1 MKKFNLTETDF
12 EKILFSVFFLS
23 IFFSGITTLLYV
35 LHKSMHLF
43 LFSAL
48 LNIDEILWAIFLIL
62 YAIGWV
68 IYGSP
73 IPEYRLHL
81 TEFVFYSAFHK
92 EERKTT

>member
-12 EKILFSVFFLS
+12 IKILFSIFFLS

-35 LHKSMHLF
+35 LHKNMHLF
-43 LFSAL
+43 LFSVL
-48 LNIDEILWAIFLIL
+48 LNLDIILWFIFLIL

-73 IPEYRLHL
+73 IPKYRLRL
-81 TEFVFYSAFHK
+81 TKIIKHESP
-92 EERKTT
+92 